1 MEERQRRVT
10 RAGTL
15 TIGTNVALTIARAI
29 AGLAAGSTAVI
40 ADAVNSGSDILAT
53 AVVLGGSRI
62 AAKPA
67 DEDHPYGHEK
77 AEPVAA
83 KIVGLVVTATGVV
96 TALGAIRALR
106 AVEAEPEPVGLAA
119 VWVTVIAIVAK
130 ELLARYLV
138 RVGRNVDNQAIL
150 ADAANQRADVWSSV
164 AALIGALGG
173 RFGFPALDPAMGIL
187 VAALIFWTG
196 LQLYWRA
203 VGDLMDPAPEPEKM
217 AALEQAVAR
226 VSGVV
231 SVDELKARVFGA
243 GIFVDC
249 KISVP
254 GRLTV
259 LEGHEIAGRV
269 RRVLREEVESVRD
282 VLVHVNPAERP
293 RGR

>member
-1 MEERQRRVT
+1 MLFR
-10 RAGTL
+10 
-15 TIGTNVALTIARAI
+15 
-29 AGLAAGSTAVI
+29 S
-40 ADAVNSGSDILAT
+40 
-53 AVVLGGSRI
+53 
-62 AAKPA
+62 
-67 DEDHPYGHEK
+67 
-77 AEPVAA
+77 
-83 KIVGLVVTATGVV
+83 VVTATGVV

-106 AVEAEPEPVGLAA
+106 EVEAEPVGMAA
-119 VWVTVIAIVAK
+119 VWVTLIAIVAK

-138 RVGRNVDNQAIL
+138 RVGRRVDNQAIL
-150 ADAANQRADVWSSV
+150 ADAANQRADVWSSI

-173 RFGFPALDPAMGIL
+173 RFGLPALDPAMGIL

-196 LQLYWRA
+196 IQLYWRS
-203 VGDLMDPAPEPEKM
+203 VNDLMDPAPEPEKM
-217 AALEQAVAR
+217 AALERAAAA

-259 LEGHEIAGRV
+259 LEGHEIAGQV
-269 RRVLREEVESVRD
+269 RRVLREEVDSVRD